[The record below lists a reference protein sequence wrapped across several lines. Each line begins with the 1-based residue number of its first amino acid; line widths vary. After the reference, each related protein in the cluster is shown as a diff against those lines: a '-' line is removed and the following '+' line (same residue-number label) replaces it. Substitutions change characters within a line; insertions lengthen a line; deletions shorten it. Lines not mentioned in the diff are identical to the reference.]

1 MIASFPRSTSRGKC
15 HEGGARRNSLPPGKR
30 KARICGPFLCRSSAR
45 SSALT
50 LQPGARREG
59 SARRQGRSPRLRT
72 TARTVAGYQRR
83 PVGGRDPVRVE
94 PGRDR
99 AVAESVP
106 ELAADSVSNPEVEL
120 PRTAGT
126 KTWAIG
132 EGACH
137 LHTHS

>member
-1 MIASFPRSTSRGKC
+1 VKGSPAVKA
-15 HEGGARRNSLPPGKR
+15 ARL
-30 KARICGPFLCRSSAR
+30 
-45 SSALT
+45 
-50 LQPGARREG
+50 G
-59 SARRQGRSPRLRT
+59 SAPRRGRGRIPAAAS
-72 TARTVAGYQRR
+72 
-83 PVGGRDPVRVE
+83 VGGRDPVQVE

-126 KTWAIG
+126 TTWAIG
-132 EGACH
+132 EGAGH

>member
-1 MIASFPRSTSRGKC
+1 VKVAPAVKA
-15 HEGGARRNSLPPGKR
+15 ARL
-30 KARICGPFLCRSSAR
+30 
-45 SSALT
+45 
-50 LQPGARREG
+50 G
-59 SARRQGRSPRLRT
+59 SAPRRGRWPDTS
-72 TARTVAGYQRR
+72 GG
-83 PVGGRDPVRVE
+83 PVGGRDPVQVE

-126 KTWAIG
+126 TTWAIG